1 MPGAPHEGKR
11 GKLTLLPTCSWYCT
25 YFDNVGSDHVQP
37 ARCPRGGLCFGLGP
51 STWGRSEMRRPNGF
65 ARFVGRQGFH
75 CLYLVTAE
83 HDGSLKIG
91 VTADVT
97 NSFSSLRSASPVELR
112 LHRHWWLAGKLISRR
127 IKKSF
132 RETFEAQR
140 IGGDWFATPLPE
152 AEAFI
157 ERMIHRIGTWGATDA
172 EMIAEMQRRE
182 RQSLSRMLPQ

>member
-1 MPGAPHEGKR
+1 
-11 GKLTLLPTCSWYCT
+11 
-25 YFDNVGSDHVQP
+25 
-37 ARCPRGGLCFGLGP
+37 
-51 STWGRSEMRRPNGF
+51 MRRPNGF

-91 VTADVT
+91 VAADVAD
-97 NSFSSLRSASPVELR
+97 SFSSLRSTSPAGLR

-132 RETFEAQR
+132 HETFEAQC
-140 IGGDWFATPLPE
+140 IWGDWFATPVPE
-152 AEAFI
+152 AEAYI
-157 ERMIHRIGTWGATDA
+157 ERMIHRIGTWAATDA

-182 RQSLSRMLPQ
+182 RRSLNRVFCQ